1 MKRLFSLA
9 RLWAIFVKEFQQM
22 MRDRPTFAM
31 AVGVPIIQLVLFGYA
46 INTDPK
52 GLPTAVVSYDSGPL
66 ARSLLA
72 TLENTGY
79 FHITHQPDSEAAGD
93 ALVADGEVQFL
104 FVIPDDFS
112 RRVVRGEKPAVLIS
126 VDATDPSAA
135 SNALA
140 APLDVPVRFG
150 DAGNPVAGVSAQVT
164 AVWAWDC
171 LSPSAWCAP

>member
-52 GLPTAVVSYDSGPL
+52 GLPTAVVSHDSGPL

-79 FHITHQPDSEAAGD
+79 FHHPPARQRGRGRRAG
-93 ALVADGEVQFL
+93 G
-104 FVIPDDFS
+104 
-112 RRVVRGEKPAVLIS
+112 RWRGAVPFR
-126 VDATDPSAA
+126 DP
-135 SNALA
+135 
-140 APLDVPVRFG
+140 R
-150 DAGNPVAGVSAQVT
+150 
-164 AVWAWDC
+164 
-171 LSPSAWCAP
+171 